1 MTGVQTC
8 ALPIYDVT
16 KKSKIKKFYESN
28 KILIFS
34 SILIL
39 IISFGSLSFYLESK
53 ESKKILLSENYV
65 QAKFYLEN
73 GNKSEALN
81 TLKKV
86 IFANDSTYSTL
97 SFFLIL
103 NQNLISDYKEIS
115 ILYDHLLEN
124 NKFEKELRNLLIYKK
139 ALFSSNFVNESK
151 LLETIKPLLNTDT
164 LWKPHALLLL
174 GDYFM
179 SKGENIKAREFYQQ
193 ILSINNL
200 HKNLYDQAKS
210 QLVIIAHE

>member
-1 MTGVQTC
+1 MPENLFETQ
-8 ALPIYDVT
+8 YDVT
-16 KKSKIKKFYESN
+16 KKSRIKKFYESN

-139 ALFSSNFVNESK
+139 ALFISNSIIESE

-179 SKGENIKAREFYQQ
+179 SKGENIKAIEFYQQ

-200 HKNLYDQAKS
+200 HNDLYDQARS
-210 QLVIIAHE
+210 QLVIINHE

>member
-1 MTGVQTC
+1 MSENLFEAQ
-8 ALPIYDVT
+8 YDLT
-16 KKSKIKKFYESN
+16 KKSRIKKFYESN
-28 KILIFS
+28 KIFIFS
-34 SILIL
+34 FILIL
-39 IISFGSLSFYLESK
+39 IILFGSFSFYLENQ
-53 ESKKILLSENYV
+53 ERKKILLSENYI
-65 QAKFYLEN
+65 QAKIYLEN
-73 GNKSEALN
+73 GNKNEALN

-115 ILYDHLLEN
+115 ALYDHLLEN
-124 NKFEKELRNLLIYKK
+124 NNFEKELRNLLIYKK
-139 ALFSSNFVNESK
+139 SLFSSNFVSETE
-151 LLETIKPLLNTDT
+151 LLETMKPLLNTDT

-193 ILSINNL
+193 ILSMSNL
-200 HKNLYDQAKS
+200 HKDLYDQAKS
-210 QLVIIAHE
+210 QLVIINHE

>member
-1 MTGVQTC
+1 MAENFFEAQ
-8 ALPIYDVT
+8 YDVT

-115 ILYDHLLEN
+115 ALYDHLLEN

-139 ALFSSNFVNESK
+139 ALFISNSIIESE

-179 SKGENIKAREFYQQ
+179 SKGENIKAIEFYQQ

-200 HKNLYDQAKS
+200 HKDLYNQAKS
-210 QLVIIAHE
+210 QLVIITHE

>member
-1 MTGVQTC
+1 MTENIFEAQ
-8 ALPIYDVT
+8 YDLT

-34 SILIL
+34 SIAVL
-39 IISFGSLSFYLESK
+39 IILFGSLVFYFENQEK
-53 ESKKILLSENYV
+53 KKILLSENYI
-65 QAKFYLEN
+65 QAKIYLEN
-73 GNKSEALN
+73 ENNGKALN

-103 NQNLISDYKEIS
+103 NQNLISDHKEIS
-115 ILYDHLLEN
+115 ALYDHLLEN
-124 NKFEKELRNLLIYKK
+124 NNFENEIRNLLIYKK
-139 ALFSSNFVNESK
+139 SLFSSNSVDETE
-151 LLETIKPLLNTDT
+151 LLEITKPLLSTET

-193 ILSINNL
+193 ILTMNNL
-200 HKNLYDQAKS
+200 HKDLYDQAKL
-210 QLVIIAHE
+210 QLANINHE

>member
-1 MTGVQTC
+1 MAENLFEAQ
-8 ALPIYDVT
+8 YDLT
-16 KKSKIKKFYESN
+16 KKSRIKKFYESN
-28 KILIFS
+28 KIFIFS
-34 SILIL
+34 FILIL
-39 IISFGSLSFYLESK
+39 IILFGSFSFYLENQ
-53 ESKKILLSENYV
+53 ERKKILLSENYI
-65 QAKFYLEN
+65 QAKIYLEN
-73 GNKSEALN
+73 GNKNEALN

-115 ILYDHLLEN
+115 ALYDHLLEN
-124 NKFEKELRNLLIYKK
+124 NNFEKELRNLLIYKK
-139 ALFSSNFVNESK
+139 SLFSSNSVSETE
-151 LLETIKPLLNTDT
+151 LLKTIKPLLNTDT

-193 ILSINNL
+193 ILSMNNL
-200 HKNLYDQAKS
+200 HKDLYDQAKS
-210 QLVIIAHE
+210 QLVIINHE

>member
-1 MTGVQTC
+1 MTENIFEAQ
-8 ALPIYDVT
+8 YDLT

-34 SILIL
+34 SIAVL
-39 IISFGSLSFYLESK
+39 IILFGSLVFYFENQEK
-53 ESKKILLSENYV
+53 KKILLSENYI
-65 QAKFYLEN
+65 QAKIYLEN
-73 GNKSEALN
+73 ENNDKALN

-103 NQNLISDYKEIS
+103 NQNLISDHKEIS
-115 ILYDHLLEN
+115 ALYDHLLEN
-124 NKFEKELRNLLIYKK
+124 NNFENEIRNLLIYKK
-139 ALFSSNFVNESK
+139 SLFSSNSVDETE
-151 LLETIKPLLNTDT
+151 LLEITKPLLSTET

-193 ILSINNL
+193 ILSMNNL
-200 HKNLYDQAKS
+200 HKDLYDQAKL
-210 QLVIIAHE
+210 QLANINHE

>member
-1 MTGVQTC
+1 MPENLFETQ
-8 ALPIYDVT
+8 YDVT
-16 KKSKIKKFYESN
+16 KKSRIKKFYESN

-39 IISFGSLSFYLESK
+39 IILFGSLSFYLENQ
-53 ESKKILLSENYV
+53 ERKKILLSENYI
-65 QAKFYLEN
+65 QAKIYLEN
-73 GNKSEALN
+73 GNKNEALN
-81 TLKKV
+81 TLKKI
-86 IFANDSTYSTL
+86 IFANDPTYSTL

-115 ILYDHLLEN
+115 ALYDHLLEN
-124 NKFEKELRNLLIYKK
+124 NKFEEELRNLLIYKK

-200 HKNLYDQAKS
+200 HKDLYDQARS
-210 QLVIIAHE
+210 QLVIINHE

>member
-1 MTGVQTC
+1 MAENLFEAQ
-8 ALPIYDVT
+8 YDLT
-16 KKSKIKKFYESN
+16 KKSRIKKFYESN
-28 KILIFS
+28 KIFIFS

-39 IISFGSLSFYLESK
+39 IILFGSLSFYLENQEK
-53 ESKKILLSENYV
+53 KKILLSENYI
-65 QAKFYLEN
+65 QAKIYLEN
-73 GNKSEALN
+73 GNKNEALN

-86 IFANDSTYSTL
+86 IFANDPTYSTL

-115 ILYDHLLEN
+115 ALYDHLLEN
-124 NKFEKELRNLLIYKK
+124 NNFEEELRNLLIYKK
-139 ALFSSNFVNESK
+139 ALFNSNFVSETE

-200 HKNLYDQAKS
+200 HKDLYDQAKS
-210 QLVIIAHE
+210 QLVIINHE

>member
-1 MTGVQTC
+1 MAENLFEAQ
-8 ALPIYDVT
+8 YDLT
-16 KKSKIKKFYESN
+16 KKSRIKRFYESN
-28 KILIFS
+28 KIFIFS
-34 SILIL
+34 FILIL
-39 IISFGSLSFYLESK
+39 IILFGSFSFYLENQ
-53 ESKKILLSENYV
+53 ERKKILLSENYI
-65 QAKFYLEN
+65 QAKIYLEN
-73 GNKSEALN
+73 GNKNEALN

-115 ILYDHLLEN
+115 ALYDHLLEN
-124 NKFEKELRNLLIYKK
+124 NNFEKELRNLLIYKK
-139 ALFSSNFVNESK
+139 SLFSSNSVSETE

-193 ILSINNL
+193 ILSMNNL
-200 HKNLYDQAKS
+200 HKDLYGQAKS
-210 QLVIIAHE
+210 QLVIINHE

>member
-1 MTGVQTC
+1 MPENLFEAQ
-8 ALPIYDVT
+8 YDLT
-16 KKSKIKKFYESN
+16 KKPRIKKFYESN
-28 KILIFS
+28 KIFIFS
-34 SILIL
+34 FILIL
-39 IISFGSLSFYLESK
+39 IILFGSFSFYLENQ
-53 ESKKILLSENYV
+53 ERKKILLSENYI
-65 QAKFYLEN
+65 QAKIYLEN
-73 GNKSEALN
+73 GNKNEALN

-103 NQNLISDYKEIS
+103 NQNLISDYKEILA
-115 ILYDHLLEN
+115 LYDHLLEN
-124 NKFEKELRNLLIYKK
+124 NNFDKELRNLLIYKK
-139 ALFSSNFVNESK
+139 SLFSSNSVSETE

-193 ILSINNL
+193 ILSMNNL
-200 HKNLYDQAKS
+200 HKDLYGQAKS
-210 QLVIIAHE
+210 QLVIINHE

>member
-1 MTGVQTC
+1 MAENIFEAQ
-8 ALPIYDVT
+8 YDLT

-28 KILIFS
+28 KIFIFS
-34 SILIL
+34 LILIL
-39 IISFGSLSFYLESK
+39 IILFGSLSFYLENQ
-53 ESKKILLSENYV
+53 ERKKILLSENYI
-65 QAKFYLEN
+65 QAKIYLEN
-73 GNKSEALN
+73 GNNNEALN

-115 ILYDHLLEN
+115 ALYDHLLEN
-124 NKFEKELRNLLIYKK
+124 NNFEKELRNLLIYKK
-139 ALFSSNFVNESK
+139 SLFSSNSVSETE

-179 SKGENIKAREFYQQ
+179 SKGENIKSREFYQQ
-193 ILSINNL
+193 IFSMNNL
-200 HKNLYDQAKS
+200 HKDLYDQAKS
-210 QLVIIAHE
+210 QLAIINHE

>member
-1 MTGVQTC
+1 MSENLFEAQ
-8 ALPIYDVT
+8 YDLT
-16 KKSKIKKFYESN
+16 KKSRIKKFYESN
-28 KILIFS
+28 KIFIFS
-34 SILIL
+34 FILIL
-39 IISFGSLSFYLESK
+39 IILFGSLSFYLENQ
-53 ESKKILLSENYV
+53 ERKKILLSENYI
-65 QAKFYLEN
+65 QAKIYLEN
-73 GNKSEALN
+73 GNKNEALN

-115 ILYDHLLEN
+115 ALYDHLLEN
-124 NKFEKELRNLLIYKK
+124 NNFEKELRNLLIYKK
-139 ALFSSNFVNESK
+139 SLFSSNSVSETE

-193 ILSINNL
+193 ILSMNNL
-200 HKNLYDQAKS
+200 HKDLYDQAKS
-210 QLVIIAHE
+210 QLAIINYE

>member
-1 MTGVQTC
+1 MSENLFEAQ
-8 ALPIYDVT
+8 YDLT
-16 KKSKIKKFYESN
+16 KKPRIKKFYESN
-28 KILIFS
+28 KIFIFS
-34 SILIL
+34 FILIL
-39 IISFGSLSFYLESK
+39 IILFGSLSFYLENQ
-53 ESKKILLSENYV
+53 ERKKILLSENYI
-65 QAKFYLEN
+65 QAKIYLEN
-73 GNKSEALN
+73 GNKNEALN

-115 ILYDHLLEN
+115 ALYDHLLEN
-124 NKFEKELRNLLIYKK
+124 NNFEKELRNLLIYKK
-139 ALFSSNFVNESK
+139 SLFSSNSVSETE

-193 ILSINNL
+193 NLSMNNL
-200 HKNLYDQAKS
+200 HKDLYDQAKS
-210 QLVIIAHE
+210 QLVIINHE

>member
-1 MTGVQTC
+1 M
-8 ALPIYDVT
+8 I
-16 KKSKIKKFYESN
+16 
-28 KILIFS
+28 IL
-34 SILIL
+34 
-39 IISFGSLSFYLESK
+39 FGSFSFYLENQ
-53 ESKKILLSENYV
+53 ERKKILLSENYI
-65 QAKFYLEN
+65 QAKIYLEN
-73 GNKSEALN
+73 GNKNESLN

-115 ILYDHLLEN
+115 ALYDHLLEN
-124 NKFEKELRNLLIYKK
+124 NNFEKELRNLLIYKK
-139 ALFSSNFVNESK
+139 SLFSSNSVSETE
-151 LLETIKPLLNTDT
+151 LLDTIRPLLNTDT

-193 ILSINNL
+193 ILSMNNL
-200 HKNLYDQAKS
+200 HKDLYDQAKS
-210 QLVIIAHE
+210 QLVIINHE

>member
-1 MTGVQTC
+1 MAENFFEAQ
-8 ALPIYDVT
+8 YDVT

-139 ALFSSNFVNESK
+139 ALFISNSIIESE

-179 SKGENIKAREFYQQ
+179 SKGENIKAIEFYQQ
-193 ILSINNL
+193 ILSIYNL
-200 HKNLYDQAKS
+200 HKDFYNQAKS
-210 QLVIIAHE
+210 QHVIITQ

>member
-1 MTGVQTC
+1 MAENFFEAQ
-8 ALPIYDVT
+8 YDVT

-139 ALFSSNFVNESK
+139 ALFNSNFLNEAE
-151 LLETIKPLLNTDT
+151 LLETIKPLINTDT
-164 LWKPHALLLL
+164 LWKPHTLLLL

-179 SKGENIKAREFYQQ
+179 SKGENIKAIEFYQQ

-200 HKNLYDQAKS
+200 HKDLYNQAKS
-210 QLVIIAHE
+210 QLVIITHE

>member
-1 MTGVQTC
+1 MAENLFEAQ
-8 ALPIYDVT
+8 YDLT
-16 KKSKIKKFYESN
+16 KKSRIKKFYESN
-28 KILIFS
+28 KIFIFS
-34 SILIL
+34 FILIL
-39 IISFGSLSFYLESK
+39 IILFGSLSFYLESQ
-53 ESKKILLSENYV
+53 ERKKILLSENYI
-65 QAKFYLEN
+65 QAKIYLEN
-73 GNKSEALN
+73 GNKNEALN

-115 ILYDHLLEN
+115 ALYDHLLEN
-124 NKFEKELRNLLIYKK
+124 NNFDKELRNLLIYKK
-139 ALFSSNFVNESK
+139 SLFSSNSVSETE

-179 SKGENIKAREFYQQ
+179 SKGESLKAIGFYQQ
-193 ILSINNL
+193 IFTIKDL
-200 HKNLYDQAKS
+200 HKDFYNHATS
-210 QLVIIAHE
+210 QLALISNE

>member
-1 MTGVQTC
+1 MSENLFEAQ
-8 ALPIYDVT
+8 YDLT
-16 KKSKIKKFYESN
+16 KKSRIKKFYESN

-34 SILIL
+34 FILIL
-39 IISFGSLSFYLESK
+39 IISFGSLSFYLENQ
-53 ESKKILLSENYV
+53 ERKKILLSENYI
-65 QAKFYLEN
+65 QAKIYLEN
-73 GNKSEALN
+73 GNKNEALN

-115 ILYDHLLEN
+115 ALYDHLLEN
-124 NKFEKELRNLLIYKK
+124 NNFEKELRNLLIYKK
-139 ALFSSNFVNESK
+139 SLFSSNSVSETE

-193 ILSINNL
+193 ILSMNNL
-200 HKNLYDQAKS
+200 HKDLYDQAKS
-210 QLVIIAHE
+210 QLVIINHE